1 MKKDENLEILSMA
14 GGCNTC
20 HCEGVRKHDC
30 GNPEKI
36 IGNPTK
42 QTGLPRSLSF
52 ASNDSKAAFTLSCK
66 SFRSRLL
73 RALLPQSHCKTLA
86 NQVSQV
92 SLAHT
97 SHSLRMQAHTKS
109 KDFGSLCNSYGFS
122 QLYMSNN

>member
-1 MKKDENLEILSMA
+1 MKKI
-14 GGCNTC
+14 
-20 HCEGVRKHDC
+20 
-30 GNPEKI
+30 
-36 IGNPTK
+36 TK
-42 QTGLPRSLSF
+42 KYG
-52 ASNDSKAAFTLSCK
+52 FTLSCK

-73 RALLPQSHCKTLA
+73 RALLPQLHRKTLA

-122 QLYMSNN
+122 QKKTDKMSVGIKNSWKYEKDLIL